1 MNAPR
6 STRPSIPVVEPPS
19 LAERGARV
27 REGRRVGRVILAIVL
42 TIVCAGLALAWPLAV
57 RGAEWLTVVWE
68 ARYALLGL
76 LLVPA
81 LFWWTTFGQDA
92 RRPRLRMGTLA
103 ALVVA
108 PTGLRTKLRDLPGI
122 LRTVAVAMFVLALA
136 RPVAVTGN
144 QVSDDE
150 GIDIVLAIDLS
161 HSMAAILDGD
171 PNELPRNARGKASL
185 LRPSRIDTAKLVVQ
199 DFIARRRSD
208 RIGAIVFG
216 KEAYI
221 LSPPTLDYQLLSK
234 LIGQLRLDVIDGT
247 RTAIGDAIGTA
258 VARLDLSDAESKV
271 VILLT
276 DGDSNAGKY
285 SPEEAMREASR
296 IGAKVYAVQI
306 GNGEAAEVQVGTDP
320 FGQPVYE
327 KRVVPVNPKLLEEI
341 ATKTGGRHFIATD
354 GKALRESMHA
364 ILDQLERTQFEAP
377 IAHHE
382 ELFPLF
388 VIPGVILVALE
399 ALLRAWLLRR
409 FP

>member
-1 MNAPR
+1 MTGPSSLRRALPVMDSRPRLPR
-6 STRPSIPVVEPPS
+6 SP
-19 LAERGARV
+19 ERARLL
-27 REGRRVGRVILAIVL
+27 RALGSAAL
-42 TIVCAGLALAWPLAV
+42 TIVTCLAALAYPLAV
-57 RGAEWLTVVWE
+57 RGSEWLTISWE
-68 ARYALLGL
+68 QRWVLLGL
-76 LLVPA
+76 VGLPLVG
-81 LFWWTTFGQDA
+81 WWTTFGQDR
-92 RRPRLRMGTLA
+92 RRPRLRVGSLEG
-103 ALVVA
+103 LVGA
-108 PTGLRTKLRDLPGI
+108 PRGIRARLRDLPGI
-122 LRTVAVAMFVLALA
+122 LRTVAIGMFLVALG
-136 RPVAVTGN
+136 RPVAVLGS
-144 QVSDDE
+144 QAAEDE

-171 PNELPRNARGKASL
+171 PRDLPKGGKARATL

-247 RTAIGDAIGTA
+247 RTAIGDAVGTA
-258 VARLDLSDAESKV
+258 VARLDLSDARSKV

-285 SPEEAMREASR
+285 SPEEAMREAGR
-296 IGAKVYAVQI
+296 VGAKVYAVQI

-341 ATKTGGRHFIATD
+341 ATRTGGKHFIATD

-377 IAHHE
+377 VSHHE

-388 VIPGVILVALE
+388 VVPGVVLVALE

>member
-1 MNAPR
+1 MSSPGLPR
-6 STRPSIPVVEPPS
+6 RPIAVSLRRAVRTRSK
-19 LAERGARV
+19 AWRV
-27 REGRRVGRVILAIVL
+27 LGSVAL
-42 TIVCAGLALAWPLAV
+42 TLVFFALALVHPALAQ
-57 RGAEWLTVVWE
+57 GAEWRGVAWE
-68 ARYALLGL
+68 ERW
-76 LLVPA
+76 V
-81 LFWWTTFGQDA
+81 LFGFASLPVLWWWGTFGQDR
-92 RRPRLRMGTLA
+92 RRPRLRMGTVKPLA
-103 ALVVA
+103 DA
-108 PTGLRTKLRDLPGI
+108 PPGWRTRLRDVPGV
-122 LRTVAVAMFVLALA
+122 LRTVSIAMFLLALA
-136 RPVAVTGN
+136 RPVAVLGN
-144 QVSDDE
+144 QAAEDE

-171 PNELPRNARGKASL
+171 PRDLPPGYRVKASAI
-185 LRPSRIDTAKLVVQ
+185 RPSRIDTAKIVVQ

-234 LIGQLRLDVIDGT
+234 LIGQLRLDVIDGS
-247 RTAIGDAIGTA
+247 RTAIGDALGTA
-258 VARLDLSDAESKV
+258 VARLELSDARSKV

-296 IGAKVYAVQI
+296 VGAKVYAVQI
-306 GNGEAAEVQVGTDP
+306 GNGEAAEIQVGTDP
-320 FGQPVYE
+320 FGQPIYE
-327 KRVVPVNPKLLEEI
+327 KRVVPVNPKLLGEI
-341 ATKTGGRHFIATD
+341 AAKTGGKHFVATD

-364 ILDQLERTQFEAP
+364 ILNQLERTRFEAP
-377 IAHHE
+377 VAHHE

-388 VIPGVILVALE
+388 VFPGVLLVALE

>member
-1 MNAPR
+1 MSAPVSR
-6 STRPSIPVVEPPS
+6 RMPVPTLPDPE
-19 LAERGARV
+19 ERRERV
-27 REGRRVGRVILAIVL
+27 REGRRLVRVAVSLML
-42 TIVCAGLALAWPLAV
+42 TLLVAGLALAWPLAS
-57 RGAEWLTVVWE
+57 RGAEWLAVVWE
-68 ARYALLGL
+68 ARWVLLGL
-76 LLVPA
+76 GLLPVV
-81 LFWWTTFGQDA
+81 FWWTTFGEER

-122 LRTVAVAMFVLALA
+122 LRTVAIGMFVLALA
-136 RPVAVTGN
+136 RPVAVTG
-144 QVSDDE
+144 VRAAEDE

-171 PNELPRNARGKASL
+171 PRDLPKTGRGKSAQ

-199 DFIARRRSD
+199 DFVARRRSD

-247 RTAIGDAIGTA
+247 RTAIGDALGTA
-258 VARLDLSDAESKV
+258 VARLDLSEARSKV

-285 SPEEAMREASR
+285 SPEEAMREAGR
-296 IGAKVYAVQI
+296 VGAKVYAVQI

-341 ATKTGGRHFIATD
+341 ATKTGGKHFIATD
-354 GKALRESMHA
+354 GKGLRESMHA

-388 VIPGVILVALE
+388 VVPGVLLVALE

>member
-1 MNAPR
+1 MTTPSPLRRTPAVTDSRPRVPR
-6 STRPSIPVVEPPS
+6 SPERQRLWRALGATVLTLIISA
-19 LAERGARV
+19 LALLFPLLERGS
-27 REGRRVGRVILAIVL
+27 
-42 TIVCAGLALAWPLAV
+42 
-57 RGAEWLTVVWE
+57 EWLTVTWE
-68 ARYALLGL
+68 QRWVLTGL
-76 LLVPA
+76 AVVPFVFA
-81 LFWWTTFGQDA
+81 WTTFGQDR
-92 RRPRLRMGTLA
+92 RRPRLRIGTLQ
-103 ALVVA
+103 ALVDA
-108 PTGLRTKLRDLPGI
+108 PRGIRARLRDLPGI
-122 LRTVAVAMFVLALA
+122 LRTVAIAMFVVALA
-136 RPVAVTGN
+136 RPVAVLGS
-144 QVSDDE
+144 QAAEDE

-171 PNELPRNARGKASL
+171 PKDLPKGGRPKGPL

-247 RTAIGDAIGTA
+247 RTAIGDALGTA
-258 VARLDLSDAESKV
+258 VARLDLSDARSKV

-285 SPEEAMREASR
+285 SPDEAMREASR
-296 IGAKVYAVQI
+296 VGAKVYAVQI

-327 KRVVPVNPKLLEEI
+327 KRVVPVNPKLLDEI
-341 ATKTGGRHFIATD
+341 ATKTGGKHFIATD

-377 IAHHE
+377 VSHHE

-388 VIPGVILVALE
+388 VIPGVVLVALE

>member
-1 MNAPR
+1 MSPQ
-6 STRPSIPVVEPPS
+6 S
-19 LAERGARV
+19 LGPKPTQLAASRGAANV
-27 REGRRVGRVILAIVL
+27 ETGREHLWRALGAALLTLLAL
-42 TIVCAGLALAWPLAV
+42 GLALSYPLVA
-57 RGAEWLTVVWE
+57 RGREWLTTTWEQRWVLVGLAALPIVW
-68 ARYALLGL
+68 
-76 LLVPA
+76 
-81 LFWWTTFGQDA
+81 WWTTFGQDR
-92 RRPRLRMGTLA
+92 RRPRLKIGTLQA
-103 ALVVA
+103 FARA
-108 PTGLRTKLRDLPGI
+108 PRGIRSRLRDVPGI
-122 LRTVAVAMFVLALA
+122 LRTTAIAMFLLALA
-136 RPVAVTGN
+136 RPVAIIGS
-144 QVSDDE
+144 QAAEDE

-161 HSMAAILDGD
+161 HSMAAILDAD
-171 PNELPRNARGKASL
+171 PKDLPKRVKTRGAL

-247 RTAIGDAIGTA
+247 RTAIGDAVGTA
-258 VARLDLSDAESKV
+258 VARLDLSDARSKV

-276 DGDSNAGKY
+276 DGDSNSGKY
-285 SPEEAMREASR
+285 SPDEAMREAGR
-296 IGAKVYAVQI
+296 IGAKVYAIQI

-320 FGQPVYE
+320 FGQPIYD

-341 ATKTGGRHFIATD
+341 ASKTGGRHFIATD

-364 ILDQLERTQFEAP
+364 ILDQLERTTFEAP
-377 IAHHE
+377 VSHHE

-388 VIPGVILVALE
+388 VFPGVVLVALE

>member
-1 MNAPR
+1 VSAPNPPR
-6 STRPSIPVVEPPS
+6 SMRVTPRPADRKPRRKA
-19 LAERGARV
+19 LRV
-27 REGRRVGRVILAIVL
+27 LGSVAL
-42 TIVCAGLALAWPLAV
+42 TLVTFALALVHPLLD
-57 RGAEWLTVVWE
+57 RGSEWLAVVWE
-68 ARYALLGL
+68 ERYALFGLGL
-76 LLVPA
+76 LPA
-81 LFWWTTFGQDA
+81 VWWWTTFGQDA
-92 RRPRLRMGTLA
+92 RRPRLKIGSVRPLA
-103 ALVVA
+103 DGPSGFRA
-108 PTGLRTKLRDLPGI
+108 RLRDVPGV
-122 LRTVAVAMFVLALA
+122 LRTVAIAMFLLALG
-136 RPVAVTGN
+136 RPVAVLGN
-144 QVSDDE
+144 QASEDE

-171 PNELPRNARGKASL
+171 ARELTRGLKGKSAAV
-185 LRPSRIDTAKLVVQ
+185 RPSRIDTAKLVVQ
-199 DFIARRRSD
+199 DFIGRRRSD

-247 RTAIGDAIGTA
+247 RTAIGDALGTA
-258 VARLDLSDAESKV
+258 VARLDLSDARSKV

-285 SPEEAMREASR
+285 SPEEAMREAGR
-296 IGAKVYAVQI
+296 VGAKVYAIQI

-320 FGQPVYE
+320 FGQPIYE

-341 ATKTGGRHFIATD
+341 ATKTGGKHFIATD

-377 IAHHE
+377 VAHHE

-388 VIPGVILVALE
+388 VVPGVLLVALE